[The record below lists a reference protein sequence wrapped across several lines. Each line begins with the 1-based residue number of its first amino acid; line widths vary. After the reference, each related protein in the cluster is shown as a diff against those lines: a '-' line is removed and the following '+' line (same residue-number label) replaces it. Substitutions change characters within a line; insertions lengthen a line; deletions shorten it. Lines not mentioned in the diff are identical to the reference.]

1 MAIVIN
7 NLTRTKTGTQKD
19 ITYKDIWFDLQED
32 ALPTTNTAFGD
43 ITRSD
48 IRVSSDEGAILNSI
62 KNIFTTVPGQKVL
75 NPSFGVNLVQW
86 LFEPCSDFNAR
97 EIGEAVVNGIERF
110 EPRVVVNGVTVLQD
124 PDRNEYQIKLAL
136 LMPQLNI
143 NKEYRGVLS
152 SPGFDFITEN
162 E

>member
-7 NLTRTKTGTQKD
+7 NLTRTKTYTQKD